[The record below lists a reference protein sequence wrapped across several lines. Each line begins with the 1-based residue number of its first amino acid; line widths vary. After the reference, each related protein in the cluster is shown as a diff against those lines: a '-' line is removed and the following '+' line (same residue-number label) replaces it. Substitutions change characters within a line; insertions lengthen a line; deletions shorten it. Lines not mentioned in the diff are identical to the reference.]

1 MLTEHTKWLVVPVS
15 LFVLTAAHGAPIISK
30 PNIHV
35 IDCTLSP
42 SSESHVPFVPELTVR
57 TGPTGS
63 HLVSLAG
70 QYLTP
75 PASFTNSATL
85 SAEARSLPAVPGAVL
100 MVMVGFACVSLVRDR
115 KVWLATLAG
124 LLWAGQAGMQALPQL
139 ALRLSNKANAKQE
152 LAAGLTDLR
161 RVEETSR
168 LRSDVEG
175 TQYIG
180 LLHHLAGIPDAA
192 VSSLHEQKF
201 TRAEDKSRAS
211 GLAIIQFLSSLTAAN
226 NCSASNVEQ
235 FICFSPAFIFEN
247 LPRGPP
253 NPA

>member
-1 MLTEHTKWLVVPVS
+1 MLAKHTKWLVVPVS
-15 LFVLTAAHGAPIISK
+15 LFVLTAAHGAPSISK
-30 PNIHV
+30 PSIHV
-35 IDCTLSP
+35 IDCALSP
-42 SSESHVPFVPELTVR
+42 SSESHVPFVPELTVH

-63 HLVSLAG
+63 HLASLAG
-70 QYLTP
+70 QYLQP
-75 PASFTNSATL
+75 PASLTNSATP
-85 SAEARSLPAVPGAVL
+85 AAGARSLPAVPGAVL

-139 ALRLSNKANAKQE
+139 ALRLSNRTHTKQG

-192 VSSLHEQKF
+192 VSSLHEQEF
-201 TRAEDKSRAS
+201 TRGEDKSRAS
-211 GLAIIQFLSSLTAAN
+211 GLAIIEFSSSLRTAN
-226 NCSASNVEQ
+226 NGSASSAEQ
-235 FICFSPAFIFEN
+235 LTYFARSLAFEI